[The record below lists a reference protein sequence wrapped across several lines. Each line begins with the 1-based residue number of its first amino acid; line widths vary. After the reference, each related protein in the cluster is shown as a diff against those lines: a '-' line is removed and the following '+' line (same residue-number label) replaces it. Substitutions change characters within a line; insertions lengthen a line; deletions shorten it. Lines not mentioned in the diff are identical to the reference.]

1 MESSGTNLFLKM
13 PSHFQS
19 IAWGIKL
26 KGGEK
31 TKPQGLK
38 ILVSVHRAND
48 EHPWLNLQPKRVQ
61 SLILPDCLSNIR
73 IECESDGSLTRQP
86 TSSIS
91 LLLAPRKC
99 GAGWNRT
106 NDTVLFRH
114 VLYQLS
120 YRTINHSHFD
130 VRLSVDFTIS
140 S

>member
-19 IAWGIKL
+19 IGWGIKL
-26 KGGEK
+26 KGDEK

-61 SLILPDCLSNIR
+61 SLILPDCLSNIH

-86 TSSIS
+86 TSSLS